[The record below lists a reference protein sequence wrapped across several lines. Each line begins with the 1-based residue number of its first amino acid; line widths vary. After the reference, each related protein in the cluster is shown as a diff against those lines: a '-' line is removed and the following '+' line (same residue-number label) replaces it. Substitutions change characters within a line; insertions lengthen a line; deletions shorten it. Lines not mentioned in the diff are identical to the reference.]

1 MKETIH
7 MHRVMRLGTRKELS
21 TRIRLQNIVYLFIY
35 SVFNSR
41 VSNSDSV
48 VSKMKVIVKNK
59 P

>member
-41 VSNSDSV
+41 VSNSDSM
-48 VSKMKVIVKNK
+48 VSKMKVTVKNK
-59 P
+59 L